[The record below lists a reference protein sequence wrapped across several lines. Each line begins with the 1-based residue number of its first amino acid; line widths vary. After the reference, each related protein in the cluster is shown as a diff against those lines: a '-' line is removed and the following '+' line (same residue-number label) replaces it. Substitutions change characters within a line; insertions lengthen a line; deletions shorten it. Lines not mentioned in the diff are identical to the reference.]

1 MYSVY
6 LLLGPEKGLKEDFID
21 QLKTSIGPCQI
32 SKFYAFDDYEEEFY
46 AQLNNQD
53 LFAEYKL
60 VILDE
65 AQEIK
70 TKDKTSAIVD
80 FIKNPSDNVTLL
92 IISSELYIHP
102 EIMGAIPNQK
112 DQILKFFELF
122 ENKKSEWIA
131 NYFHRNA
138 ISINSDAANAII
150 EKVENNIQE
159 FENVCSQLV
168 IYYKIMNS
176 KSSITEEDV
185 DEFLSHTRQET
196 EFSLFSYIAKGKLET
211 SLECLQ
217 TLLHINDS
225 TSLSAVVAS
234 RLSNYFRRAYSIHQ
248 CLNQGLSLDEAFKK
262 KYFDSDRP
270 ITMVKDKEIYKDA
283 VKRYS
288 MRDIER
294 ILVLL
299 AQYDIKVKEEGT
311 MLNQTVLEKCI
322 YDIICHKGK
331 SSARLQFASLSL

>member
-6 LLLGPEKGLKEDFID
+6 LLLGPEKGLKEDFIN
-21 QLKTSIGPCQI
+21 QLKLSIGPCQI
-32 SKFYAFDDYEEEFY
+32 SKFYAFDDYEEELY

-53 LFAEYKL
+53 LFADYKL

-70 TKDKTSAIVD
+70 TKEKTTAIVD
-80 FIKNPSDNVTLL
+80 FIKNPSENVTLL
-92 IISSELYIHP
+92 IISDELYIHP
-102 EIMGAIPNQK
+102 DIMSAVPNQK

-122 ENKKSEWIA
+122 ENKKAEWIA
-131 NYFHRNA
+131 NFFHRN
-138 ISINSDAANAII
+138 SINIDANAANAII

-159 FENVCSQLV
+159 FENVCNQLV
-168 IYYKIMNS
+168 IYYKTLNS
-176 KSSITEEDV
+176 KTSITEEDV
-185 DEFLSHTRQET
+185 DEFLTHTRQET

-217 TLLHINDS
+217 TLLHTNDS
-225 TSLSAVVAS
+225 ASLSAVVAS
-234 RLSNYFRRAYSIHQ
+234 RLSNYFRRAYSLHK
-248 CLNQGLSLDEAFKK
+248 CLSQGLSLDEAYKK

-270 ITMVKDKEIYKDA
+270 ITMVKDKEVYKEA
-283 VKRYS
+283 IKRYS

-299 AQYDIKVKEEGT
+299 SQYDIKVKEEGT
-311 MLNQTVLEKCI
+311 LLNQTVLEKCI
-322 YDIICHKGK
+322 YDIICHKAK
-331 SSARLQFASLSL
+331 VPSRLQFASLSL